1 MKPKDVLLERWKAVV
16 AQKRDATAIFNTG
29 NQAART
35 FRQIDDRARD
45 FEPKINSLHAGNVLA
60 VQIGNHQDWP
70 SILIACLR
78 RGVVVLPLEQS
89 ITDLQRDAALK
100 VCNAVGIVA
109 AGASAGSS
117 TQFLPM
123 RSPSR
128 TGTAAATTSWGE
140 NPPTLLKLTSGTT
153 AAPRA
158 IRFRSEQLLADCDQ
172 ICQTMGIFDTDLT

>member
-1 MKPKDVLLERWKAVV
+1 MKPKDVWLERWEAVV

-29 NQAART
+29 NKGART

-89 ITDLQRDAALK
+89 ISEQQRDSAFK
-100 VCNAVGIVA
+100 ICNVVATAVSG
-109 AGASAGSS
+109 GSS
-117 TQFLPM
+117 TEILPM

-128 TGTAAATTSWGE
+128 TGTSAATTSWK
-140 NPPTLLKLTSGTT
+140 NNRPSLLKLTSG
-153 AAPRA
+153 
-158 IRFRSEQLLADCDQ
+158 
-172 ICQTMGIFDTDLT
+172 